1 MDSKTRVVNSVAY
14 RAGKRLGDVT
24 IDDMREMLT
33 NATHVNLALLTV
45 KQNEV
50 VKKLACWL

>member
-1 MDSKTRVVNSVAY
+1 MDSKTRMVNSVAY